1 MCVLVFQRKPCLHLM
16 TRFNFLKHLQHFDV
30 LNSNQNKEKE
40 KKKEKYIETS
50 NIKRHFQN

>member
-30 LNSNQNKEKE
+30 LNSNLNKEKE

-50 NIKRHFQN
+50 NIKRHFKN